1 MAGPGPVIMLLQAIR
16 SLTKAGAIKTIKDAY
31 RIAQRELGP
40 RFNQLK
46 KQVDDAFNQGKK
58 ELQQKPA
65 PKKQPPKKEEPSNV
79 IPFPKKKE
87 GIMSTKESSPMM
99 KNLEDV
105 VSTLQKNPRRPG
117 GIHQ

>member
-1 MAGPGPVIMLLQAIR
+1 MAGPGPVILLLQAIR
-16 SLTKAGAIKTIKDAY
+16 NLTRSGGIKTIKDAY
-31 RIAQRELGP
+31 RLAQRELGP

-46 KQVDDAFNQGKK
+46 KQVEDAFNQGKK

-105 VSTLQKNPRRPG
+105 VSTLHDNWTYTCTS
-117 GIHQ
+117 